1 VPEGAQDAVTCPEFI
16 GYTIRMSHLHAA
28 WRSGL
33 GVAAAALTAC
43 ATSSPP
49 PATVSEWAAHHGIR
63 AELLEELRASPAA
76 EPLGL
81 HCTEAIHGD
90 PERAYAELAE
100 RTAPEQSPDATL
112 LFCHAFAAIA
122 TRRYEPAYSSAIKLV
137 AADPKDALAQRLL
150 SFAALRTGRYAEA
163 ADAAKQAEALVPNME
178 SAELMGKAM
187 LRAGEPDEALSALR
201 LWASRGGGVEARCWI
216 AAASWRAGLRDAALL
231 DLDLLAADNP
241 RDPEPLVWKASM
253 LWSGGDRVGAWRA
266 SDDAMARAPDVP
278 QVVGQR
284 LRMAMDA
291 GDRDQAQ
298 AMLDRLAQSSP
309 EAARKLAGK
318 LGLRY

>member
-1 VPEGAQDAVTCPEFI
+1 MRGHGPAHGLFI
-16 GYTIRMSHLHAA
+16 GYTTHMNRPQLRRWPTASL
-28 WRSGL
+28 L
-33 GVAAAALTAC
+33 VTAALGAC
-43 ATSSPP
+43 STPAHP
-49 PATVSEWAAHHGIR
+49 PATVSAWTAHHGIR
-63 AELLEELRASPAA
+63 AELLGELDASAA
-76 EPLGL
+76 RVPDEL
-81 HCTEAIHGD
+81 HCAQAIHGD
-90 PERAYAELAE
+90 PEKAYAQLATRVGE
-100 RTAPEQSPDATL
+100 AGDADSRL
-112 LFCHAFAAIA
+112 LFCHAFAALA
-122 TRRYEPAYSSAIKLV
+122 TRRYEPAYSSAVRLV

-150 SFAALRTGRYAEA
+150 SFSALRTGRYAEA
-163 ADAAKQAEALVPNME
+163 ADAAKQAERLAPNAE

-187 LRAGEPDEALSALR
+187 LRAGQPEEALHALR

-216 AAASWRAGLRDAALL
+216 AAASWRAGLRDAAML

-266 SDDAMARAPDVP
+266 SDDAMARAPEVP

-309 EAARKLAGK
+309 GAARKLAEK
-318 LGLRY
+318 FGLRY